1 MPHFGLMNPDEMK
14 PAEAAI
20 MRAKLHV
27 RGGMRRISQGKI
39 EAGIAALHDA
49 IISAM
54 QHYFFSTQLKEPFK
68 ITDTDFDI
76 TDEIVLFNVLKE
88 SGIIDDTFREE
99 DFTYLLTIIEKA
111 LDHQLNDFN
120 HKVYFEK
127 YNNLMNQLE
136 IIPYNEQELPPEDPT
151 TF

>member
-14 PAEAAI
+14 PAEAAV

-27 RGGMRRISQGKI
+27 RGGKSRISQGKI

-54 QHYFFSTQLKEPFK
+54 QQYFFSTQLKDLLN
-68 ITDTDFDI
+68 ITDSDFDF
-76 TDEIVLFNVLKE
+76 TDEKVLFNLLKR
-88 SGIIDDTFREE
+88 SGIIDITFREK
-99 DFTYLLTIIEKA
+99 DFTYLSIVIEKA
-111 LDHQLNDFN
+111 LDHKLKDFN
-120 HKVYFEK
+120 QKTYFEK
-127 YNNLMNQLE
+127 YNNLMKQLE
-136 IIPYNEQELPPEDPT
+136 IIPYNENELPPEDPN